1 MQNLLDLVLQPYTPQ
16 HPAADFH
23 APIDILNEKRVAGW
37 MTPGSEDEEAEEQP
51 QAMRYRHLHAHEND
65 ALGSEMRAE
74 LKAGN
79 RGFKSWSNRSANC
92 IC

>member
-1 MQNLLDLVLQPYTPQ
+1 
-16 HPAADFH
+16 
-23 APIDILNEKRVAGW
+23 

-79 RGFKSWSNRSANC
+79 RGFKSWSNRTANC
-92 IC
+92 ICWYDSVQRASSNVHYGFPQNDSLLI